1 MTKARRAA
9 IEEIE
14 RMLKNR
20 QDSLR
25 WDIVRQ
31 RQVVKQEVAKLT
43 TMKRLVP
50 ELARTIRT
58 VREGLGIEALQ
69 QEAK

>member
-1 MTKARRAA
+1 MTKARREA

-31 RQVVKQEVAKLT
+31 RQVVKQEVSKLT
-43 TMKRLVP
+43 TMKRMVP
-50 ELARTIRT
+50 ELARVIRT
-58 VREGLGIEALQ
+58 VREGLGIEILLP
-69 QEAK
+69 EVK